1 MPIKDLAE
9 NKNTGAAFIAL
20 GVVFMV
26 TINVG
31 LGAAFLAIGAA
42 LIAKGKSS
50 DDAS

>member
-1 MPIKDLAE
+1 MPTKDLATE
-9 NKNTGAAFIAL
+9 RNAGAAFIAL
-20 GVVFMV
+20 SVVFMATV
-26 TINVG
+26 NVG